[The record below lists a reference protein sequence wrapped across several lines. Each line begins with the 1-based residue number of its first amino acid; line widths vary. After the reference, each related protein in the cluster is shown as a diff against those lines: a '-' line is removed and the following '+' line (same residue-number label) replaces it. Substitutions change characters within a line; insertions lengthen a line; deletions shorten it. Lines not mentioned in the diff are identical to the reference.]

1 MKQGVAVML
10 LCASSL
16 VSHSVPAA
24 KEVAMHLKG
33 TLRAPPPCRINDGG
47 VIEVAF
53 GQRVGINKVDGANYR
68 QAVNYRIQCDS
79 PGARP
84 WELTLT
90 FKGSAASFDSAALQT
105 DNANL
110 GIRLYHDDQS
120 FAPNSSIK
128 IDPANPPRL
137 EAVPVAKAGA
147 PLTEGAFAATAT
159 LQADYL

>member
-16 VSHSVPAA
+16 VSHSVQAA
-24 KEVAMHLKG
+24 EEVAMHLRG
-33 TLRAPPPCRINDGG
+33 TLRAPPPCSINDGG

-53 GQRVGINKVDGANYR
+53 GQRVGINKVNGDNYR
-68 QAVNYRIQCDS
+68 QEVNYFIKCDS

-90 FKGSAASFDSAALQT
+90 FKGSAASFDNAALQT
-105 DNANL
+105 DNDNL
-110 GIRLYHDDQS
+110 GIRLYRDGQS

-137 EAVPVAKAGA
+137 EAVPVAKAGM
-147 PLTEGAFAATAT
+147 PLAEGAFAATAT